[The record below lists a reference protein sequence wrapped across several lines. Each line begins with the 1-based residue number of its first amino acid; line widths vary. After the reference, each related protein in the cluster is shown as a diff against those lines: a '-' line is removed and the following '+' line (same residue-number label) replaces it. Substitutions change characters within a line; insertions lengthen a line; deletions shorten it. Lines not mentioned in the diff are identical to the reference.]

1 MVDALDAV
9 VSTRRR
15 RSDAR
20 RSVEAILNAAC
31 AVLGERPNA
40 SMEEIATS
48 AGVTRQ
54 TVYAHFPTRDALVGT
69 IIEKAGAEALS
80 ALDAARL
87 DTRAPAEAL
96 TGFLDIGW
104 QFLRRYLPLLL
115 NSTVTHP
122 HRVGPDD
129 PHHPITTRLEQI
141 IQRGQ
146 RAGDFDGALP
156 PSWLAD
162 AILRIGH
169 TAAEHQ
175 ASGQLSP
182 PKAAALLHESALRLC
197 GAATRH

>member
-54 TVYAHFPTRDALVGT
+54 TVYAHFPTRDALVGA
-69 IIEKAGAEALS
+69 IIEKAGAEALG

-115 NSTVTHP
+115 NSTVHS
-122 HRVGPDD
+122 H
-129 PHHPITTRLEQI
+129 L
-141 IQRGQ
+141 
-146 RAGDFDGALP
+146 AGWRTPSSGSAIPPPNTKQVDNSALP
-156 PSWLAD
+156 KPRPCSTRAHYDSVAPPPATKKTEPVPRPTGKFVHLEPMALF
-162 AILRIGH
+162 ARP
-169 TAAEHQ
+169 
-175 ASGQLSP
+175 SP
-182 PKAAALLHESALRLC
+182 PGKP
-197 GAATRH
+197 